1 MNPTS
6 HQPNAILSEVT
17 SGIIRNYCH
26 KKVLTVPSEKL
37 FKIES
42 R

>member
-17 SGIIRNYCH
+17 SAIIRNYCH
-26 KKVLTVPSEKL
+26 KKVLTVPFEKL

>member
-1 MNPTS
+1 MNSTS
-6 HQPNAILSEVT
+6 HQPNAILSEAT
-17 SGIIRNYCH
+17 SAIIRNYCH
-26 KKVLTVPSEKL
+26 KKVLIVPFEKL